1 MDLIR
6 SISGIRGTIGKGL
19 TPNIISDYVAS
30 FNEIISEGP
39 IVIGRDGR
47 PSGLWIEKIVVG
59 TLLAQNR
66 QVLLAGIV
74 PTPTIQILVEEFK
87 ASGGISITASH
98 NQSIWNGLKFIQED
112 GTFLTRYQNNK
123 LFEIVDSSAFRFS
136 EQSSLQIEE
145 IAEPFEYHFNRIF
158 NLQLFKETNIANKLK
173 NKKYKVVIDANNA
186 SGSKIIP
193 EFLQRLGCEVV
204 KINCNGDGIFA
215 HPPEP
220 NPQNITE
227 VAKLVSEVKAD
238 IGFVVDPDADRLVII
253 DETGNPIW
261 EELTIV
267 LAIHSAGLFL
277 EYLNPK
283 SNKVVVNY
291 STTQLA
297 EYVARKFGFELE
309 RAPVGE
315 INVVTKMK
323 ELQAVIGGEGSGGVI
338 LPVCHYGRDSLVGMI
353 LILSLMAK
361 LDKPISE
368 IVSGYPKVFMQK
380 RQFLVKEEIE
390 NKIEELVNSLGLSLL
405 DVNNEDGYRI
415 NSDFGWI
422 HIRKSNTEP
431 LVRVI
436 FETSNDEDRV
446 KISRLIEK
454 LFEE

>member
-1 MDLIR
+1 M
-6 SISGIRGTIGKGL
+6 
-19 TPNIISDYVAS
+19 
-30 FNEIISEGP
+30 
-39 IVIGRDGR
+39 
-47 PSGLWIEKIVVG
+47 
-59 TLLAQNR
+59 
-66 QVLLAGIV
+66 
-74 PTPTIQILVEEFK
+74 
-87 ASGGISITASH
+87 
-98 NQSIWNGLKFIQED
+98 
-112 GTFLTRYQNNK
+112 
-123 LFEIVDSSAFRFS
+123 
-136 EQSSLQIEE
+136 
-145 IAEPFEYHFNRIF
+145 
-158 NLQLFKETNIANKLK
+158 
-173 NKKYKVVIDANNA
+173 
-186 SGSKIIP
+186 
-193 EFLQRLGCEVV
+193 
-204 KINCNGDGIFA
+204 
-215 HPPEP
+215 
-220 NPQNITE
+220 
-227 VAKLVSEVKAD
+227 
-238 IGFVVDPDADRLVII
+238 
-253 DETGNPIW
+253 
-261 EELTIV
+261 TIV